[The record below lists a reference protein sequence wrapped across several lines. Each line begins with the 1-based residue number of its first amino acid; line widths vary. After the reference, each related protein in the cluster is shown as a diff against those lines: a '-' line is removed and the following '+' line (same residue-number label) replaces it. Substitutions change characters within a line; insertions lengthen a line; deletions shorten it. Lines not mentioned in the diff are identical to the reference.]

1 MKITIKN
8 KSSLYAGKW
17 GFLAQVIVMTL
28 AAILADAL
36 LPAVSFDS
44 VWSAVVTAVVIA
56 LLNNFIRPILIVVT
70 LPFMVFTMG
79 LFLFIVNA
87 CIILLAGA
95 LVPSFHVD
103 TFGSALLFSILLTAF
118 NYMLEIP
125 NRMMRR
131 PRYQQRNSA
140 TPTEA
145 EEGYANYED
154 VTDTSDED

>member
-1 MKITIKN
+1 MQITIQN

-28 AAILADAL
+28 AAILADVL
-36 LPAVSFDS
+36 LPSVSFDS
-44 VWSAVVTAVVIA
+44 VWAAVITAVVIA
-56 LLNNFIRPILIVVT
+56 LLNNFIRPILIVLT
-70 LPFMVFTMG
+70 LPFMVLSLG

-103 TFGSALLFSILLTAF
+103 GFRGALLFSVLLTLF
-118 NYMLEIP
+118 NYLLEIP

-131 PRYQQRNSA
+131 PPYQERA
-140 TPTEA
+140 A
-145 EEGYANYED
+145 ADEEESESFADYED
-154 VTDTSDED
+154 VTDNQEEH